1 MKPLKLLHLG
11 VVFLFLAF
19 ASGTRAQTDKPAAAN
34 DDKAE
39 QVIQRALQTLGGD
52 RYLQVKTV
60 IGRGLF
66 TEYHDG
72 VSGIPMKFI
81 DYVSYPDK
89 ERTEFTG
96 GGAKI
101 INTNFP
107 SGGWIYDGA
116 ALTLKDQTP
125 AQLEE
130 FRIALRTSV
139 ENVLHGWW
147 RSQGA
152 TLTYMGRR
160 EAGIIGR
167 RNETVRL
174 TYPDGFWID
183 YEFSADE
190 GTPAKVHYVRKQK
203 NRDTE
208 EMEEIKE
215 EDRLHKLITIDGV
228 TSSFIIDHYRNG
240 TQSSRIAYDTVEYN
254 KPIADALFAK
264 PASFKAVK

>member
-1 MKPLKLLHLG
+1 MKPLFLTKLAT
-11 VVFLFLAF
+11 VVLLLTSALC
-19 ASGTRAQTDKPAAAN
+19 GAQTVKPAAN

-39 QVIQRALQTLGGD
+39 QVIQRALQTVGGE
-52 RYLQVKTV
+52 RYPQVKTA

-116 ALTLKDQTP
+116 ALPLQDQTP
-125 AQLEE
+125 AQLAD

-160 EAGIIGR
+160 EAR
-167 RNETVRL
+167 SEEHTSELQSLAYLVCRL
-174 TYPDGFWID
+174 
-183 YEFSADE
+183 
-190 GTPAKVHYVRKQK
+190 
-203 NRDTE
+203 
-208 EMEEIKE
+208 
-215 EDRLHKLITIDGV
+215 LL
-228 TSSFIIDHYRNG
+228 
-240 TQSSRIAYDTVEYN
+240 
-254 KPIADALFAK
+254 
-264 PASFKAVK
+264 

>member
-1 MKPLKLLHLG
+1 MKPLFLTKLAT
-11 VVFLFLAF
+11 VVLLLTSALCV
-19 ASGTRAQTDKPAAAN
+19 AQTVKPAAN

-39 QVIQRALQTLGGD
+39 QVIQRALQTVGGE
-52 RYLQVKTV
+52 RYLQVKTA

-152 TLTYMGRR
+152 TLTYLGRR